1 MKETVMQFGEG
12 GFLRGFVDYFF
23 HKLNE
28 KGLYDGK
35 VVIVQPIEKGLVDVL
50 NSQKCEYNLYLRGIK
65 DGKR

>member
-35 VVIVQPIEKGLVDVL
+35 IVIVQPLPTGMIDML
-50 NSQKCEYNLYLRGIK
+50 NAQ
-65 DGKR
+65 D